1 MEFVIKCGG
10 VCYHMYPR
18 RILMY
23 PVCIPMYFAVFRW
36 IHKNGRILMSPM
48 CIPKTSNMSWVRFCI
63 RLYSDVSRMYSTCT
77 LDVFHM
83 YPDHVQDTL
92 AYKQDTSGYMQDTL
106 GYKNGH
112 VFQALGR
119 VRSRAQLN
127 AHRIRLEYIGIRSG
141 YARICIPQQIA
152 ESEAEYDGI
161 RVEYVT
167 IRKESAE
174 NAQLLALSTEG
185 QCLKDLLVARVE
197 LLGDAEKVDILLD

>member
-1 MEFVIKCGG
+1 
-10 VCYHMYPR
+10 MYPA
-18 RILMY
+18 
-23 PVCIPMYFAVFRW
+23 CIPMYLSVSRW
-36 IHKNGRILMSPM
+36 IHEKGGILMSPM

-63 RLYSDVSRMYSTCT
+63 RLYSNVSRMYSTCT

-83 YPDHVQDTL
+83 YPDRVQDTL
-92 AYKQDTSGYMQDTL
+92 AYKRDTSEYMQNTL

-119 VRSRAQLN
+119 VRSRAQLD

-167 IRKESAE
+167 IRNESAKCSTTCPE
-174 NAQLLALSTEG
+174 HRGPVPQGSPRRSSRAQAAQAQAAPSPCPFPCPSWGHPASAVLAL
-185 QCLKDLLVARVE
+185 A
-197 LLGDAEKVDILLD
+197 

>member
-1 MEFVIKCGG
+1 
-10 VCYHMYPR
+10 
-18 RILMY
+18 
-23 PVCIPMYFAVFRW
+23 
-36 IHKNGRILMSPM
+36 
-48 CIPKTSNMSWVRFCI
+48 
-63 RLYSDVSRMYSTCT
+63 
-77 LDVFHM
+77 M

-119 VRSRAQLN
+119 VRSRAQLD

-167 IRKESAE
+167 IRKESAKK
-174 NAQLLALSTEG
+174 AQLPRGSPQGEG
-185 QCLKDLLVARVE
+185 GGRTAR
-197 LLGDAEKVDILLD
+197 